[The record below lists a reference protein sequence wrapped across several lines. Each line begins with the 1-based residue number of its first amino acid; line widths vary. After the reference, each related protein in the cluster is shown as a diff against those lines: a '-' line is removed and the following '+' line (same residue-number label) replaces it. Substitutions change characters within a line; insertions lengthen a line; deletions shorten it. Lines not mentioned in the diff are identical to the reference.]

1 MPVLLLSNDVRFV
14 YLLVGYHSAVL
25 SVKVYCCLYNTLVR
39 IVRRTAVVYY
49 SFCWKTPA
57 MCIQACVT
65 YYSMKP
71 FYRAAPVQIFSS
83 HAHTFGKVGLLSP
96 NYYLFIR
103 VIDPSLF
110 ACPRRDQHD

>member
-49 SFCWKTPA
+49 SFLLED
-57 MCIQACVT
+57 
-65 YYSMKP
+65 
-71 FYRAAPVQIFSS
+71 SS
-83 HAHTFGKVGLLSP
+83 YVHPGVCYLL
-96 NYYLFIR
+96 L
-103 VIDPSLF
+103 DETLL
-110 ACPRRDQHD
+110 